1 MTKKMIYSLPKLYNR
16 EQLNIILNV
25 IYNDIKQVLIDCIV
39 NNPVEFEFMKN
50 FGLTPNQR
58 IEITSELSKQLE
70 KITNNHFNGWCD
82 TINFNIINSISGALS
97 SLQKMNKINN
107 FTPDEM
113 VDFVYNIIVYQ
124 IDDFEHSPCISDDL
138 LIDIE

>member
-82 TINFNIINSISGALS
+82 TINFNIIVNYI
-97 SLQKMNKINN
+97 
-107 FTPDEM
+107 
-113 VDFVYNIIVYQ
+113 
-124 IDDFEHSPCISDDL
+124 
-138 LIDIE
+138 

>member
-113 VDFVYNIIVYQ
+113 VEFIYNLIVYQ

-138 LIDIE
+138 LIDY